1 VLGTMWV
8 NHEKIKVAGCSTDIQ
23 NGIFLIKVK
32 IIIAELGHL
41 LAKTSN
47 ITYYCAL
54 KYTLL

>member
-1 VLGTMWV
+1 MWV